1 MSTLEFSKKYTW
13 NSYKNLNPAI
23 AYTAVVGAGRVS
35 VLRFSL
41 VTLLFCSG
49 VEEIR

>member
-41 VTLLFCSG
+41 SNISYLQ
-49 VEEIR
+49 